1 MNLQEF
7 YGKVGGDYKTVVSRL
22 MNEAIVTKFLFKFL
36 SDDSFA
42 GLKKSL
48 AAGDY
53 KEAFRY
59 VHTLKGVAYNV
70 SLNTLGDSAS
80 ALCEDLR
87 GGEPKNADALFKQL
101 EELYLHTVELI
112 EELKSNK

>member
-7 YGKVGGDYKTVVSRL
+7 YQEVGGNYKTAVSRL
-22 MNEAIVTKFLFKFL
+22 MNEAIVTKFLIRFL

-42 GLKKSL
+42 GLKKSY
-48 AAGDY
+48 AEGDI

-59 VHTLKGVAYNV
+59 VHTLKGVAYNI
-70 SLNTLGDSAS
+70 SLDALGDCAS

-87 GGEPKNADALFKQL
+87 GGEPKNADELFEKV
-101 EELYLHTVELI
+101 EEQYAHTI
-112 EELKSNK
+112 EMIERLKAGV